1 MWTIYILYIFFSI
14 SSPSSVAHVFH
25 FFLLPCWLVIFAI
38 QPRASLGKITD
49 VFSEENS
56 YSILYILFWLCLK
69 FIFLLLFLKISLTII
84 IFYHLPRDWNFELSC
99 EWNCVDFA
107 VGRKSVGASFELNLS
122 SHLTDICKNDGI
134 FIIVTS
140 KV

>member
-1 MWTIYILYIFFSI
+1 MWKIYILYIFFSI

-69 FIFLLLFLKISLTII
+69 FIFLLSFFKDFFNHNNILPFTKRLELWVELWMELCWFRVWVENQLELLLNWIWAFIWLIS
-84 IFYHLPRDWNFELSC
+84 
-99 EWNCVDFA
+99 A
-107 VGRKSVGASFELNLS
+107 K
-122 SHLTDICKNDGI
+122 
-134 FIIVTS
+134 IIVFLL
-140 KV
+140 